1 MPKAN
6 LWILSPCYF
15 DVSSFK
21 KLRSDT
27 LSSLISYSD
36 KYDIKFALVDDS
48 AGLDPG
54 IKDLQAFSD
63 VRLITPDFNLGH
75 QRAIVFGIRLLRSE
89 IHEQDLLVTMDS
101 DGEDRPIDLPPM
113 IQALGGDL
121 SHHQIII
128 ARRTK
133 RKTSLK
139 FRLMYSA
146 FVILF
151 RGLTGKILR
160 SGNFALMP
168 GRTAKKIIFHPYFG
182 LCYSSSLVN
191 INIPIVSVP
200 CERGARY
207 FDQSKMGYFNL
218 IMHGFRMLMPYVDRI
233 AMRAIIA
240 SGALVGLTGLTGLIL
255 LLLKI
260 TGYLSISNWY
270 LSILFIG
277 FVLSCLFLGI
287 FLLLFTVF
295 IQMQSLVLTK
305 IDQ

>member
-6 LWILSPCYF
+6 LWIVTPCYF
-15 DVSSFK
+15 DVPSFK

-27 LSSLISYSD
+27 LACLSPFSD
-36 KYDIKFALVDDS
+36 RYEVKFALIDDT
-48 AGLDPG
+48 AGLDSS
-54 IKDLQAFSD
+54 IKELQASSD
-63 VRLITPDFNLGH
+63 VRVITPDFNLGH
-75 QRAIVFGIRLLRSE
+75 QRAIVFGIRLIRSE
-89 IHEQDLLVTMDS
+89 IQDQDVVVTMDS
-101 DGEDRPIDLPPM
+101 DGEDRPMDLPPM
-113 IQALGGDL
+113 LEAMGKDL
-121 SHHQIII
+121 THHQIII

-168 GRTAKKIIFHPYFG
+168 GRTAKKIIFHPFFG

-191 INIPIVSVP
+191 INIPVVSVP

-240 SGALVGLTGLTGLIL
+240 SGALVGFTGLTGLVL
-255 LLLKI
+255 LFLKI
-260 TGYLSISNWY
+260 AGLILISNWY
-270 LSILFIG
+270 LSVLFIG

>member
-6 LWILSPCYF
+6 LWVVTPCYF
-15 DVSSFK
+15 DVPSFK

-27 LSSLISYSD
+27 LASLNAYSD
-36 KYDIKFALVDDS
+36 KYEINFALIDDT
-48 AGLDPG
+48 AGLDPS
-54 IKDLQAFSD
+54 IKDLQTFSN
-63 VRLITPDFNLGH
+63 VRIISPDFNLGH
-75 QRAIVFGIRLLRSE
+75 QRAIVFGIRLLRPE
-89 IHEQDLLVTMDS
+89 IQDQDLIITMDS
-101 DGEDRPIDLPPM
+101 DGEDRPMDLPSM
-113 IQALGGDL
+113 LEAIGSDL
-121 SHHQIII
+121 SNHRIII

-191 INIPIVSVP
+191 INIPIISVP

-240 SGALVGLTGLTGLIL
+240 SGTLVGVTAFSGLICL
-255 LLLKI
+255 ILKM
-260 TGYLSISNWY
+260 TGSLSISSWY

-295 IQMQSLVLTK
+295 VQMQSLVLTK